1 MERLDGENVSNVLT
15 VFVSLS
21 QAPSAKVRA
30 KHIKV
35 ALNSSIY
42 LTNTHIQLYLSR
54 RAEGTC
60 SEPTGFHIIGV
71 SKNRKHFRIRENG
84 IPRKIL
90 LFASIWFRLIDRN
103 FKFFSHS
110 A

>member
-60 SEPTGFHIIGV
+60 SEPT
-71 SKNRKHFRIRENG
+71 
-84 IPRKIL
+84 KIL
-90 LFASIWFRLIDRN
+90 HFLFYFPILIN
-103 FKFFSHS
+103 FGQISPFQIIV
-110 A
+110 

>member
-42 LTNTHIQLYLSR
+42 LTNTHIQLYFKLSR

-60 SEPTGFHIIGV
+60 SEPTLGSTTT
-71 SKNRKHFRIRENG
+71 SKIVLIHTRRCHVF
-84 IPRKIL
+84 P
-90 LFASIWFRLIDRN
+90 SI
-103 FKFFSHS
+103 
-110 A
+110 